1 MYQEKRLAPFRHP
14 GEGRDL
20 TLSFLRTGEI
30 PASAGMTRQG
40 DTVLEVGA
48 SLAALSRKGRGEV
61 QVGKARAKQRS
72 SMRPEIL
79 NPLFAALTDLKGV
92 GPQLAKPLTRLGLE
106 RVVDVLFHLPTGLIS
121 RFPVDRLDEAQA
133 GQTIIVDL
141 TAQDYRSGRSPRAP
155 FGVEAFDSAGDHV
168 RLVYFGRTSGLARK
182 LFPLGEKRRVSGR
195 LDLYGEMRQIVHP
208 DQVVEPGDETGIAIH
223 EPVYPLTEGLTNA
236 RLSQL
241 VEIALERRPELA
253 EWIDGPLLTSR
264 NWPAWR
270 EALARA
276 HASPQDAAARDRLAY
291 DEIFASQ
298 VALMLIREGLRKRK
312 GRAVVGDGRLTGA
325 LRLPFG
331 LTGAQERVGREIADD
346 MSRETPMLRMLQ
358 GDVGSGK
365 TLVALR
371 AMLAAVEAGTQ
382 AALLAP
388 TEILARQHFATLQAM
403 LAGLPVNI
411 AILTGRDKGRVRES
425 TLMGLADSSIDIL
438 VGTHAIFQDAVT
450 YRDLAL
456 VVVDEQHRFGV
467 AQRLMLTQK
476 AARPPHLLVMT
487 ATPIPRTLQL
497 ANHGEMDVS
506 RIDEMPPGRTPVD
519 TRVVSV
525 DRLDEVVGGLER
537 HLATGAQA
545 YWVCPLVAESETSE
559 LAAAEDRA
567 ALLRER
573 LGGGRVGLVHGR
585 MKGPDKDD
593 VMAQFQA
600 GQIGVL
606 VATTVIEVGVDVPA
620 ASLMIVE
627 HADRFGLAQLHQL
640 RGRVGR
646 GAAKSVCLL
655 LRSQNLSE
663 TARERL
669 ALMRETNDGFVIAEK
684 DLELRGGGELLGLKQ
699 SGDADYGLASAE
711 QLVRLLPVAHD
722 DARLFVERDGGMDG
736 ARGEAVRHCLYLF
749 ERDAAVPLLRSG

>member
-1 MYQEKRLAPFRHP
+1 VQLCAVGVRPALA
-14 GEGRDL
+14 
-20 TLSFLRTGEI
+20 
-30 PASAGMTRQG
+30 
-40 DTVLEVGA
+40 
-48 SLAALSRKGRGEV
+48 
-61 QVGKARAKQRS
+61 
-72 SMRPEIL
+72 MRPEIL

-92 GPQLAKPLTRLGLE
+92 GPQLAKPLARLGLE
-106 RVVDVLFHLPTGLIS
+106 RVVDVLFHLPTGLVQRYPI
-121 RFPVDRLDEAQA
+121 DRLDQAQV
-133 GQTIIVDL
+133 GQQIIVTL
-141 TAQDYRSGRSPRAP
+141 TAQEYRSGRSPRAP
-155 FGVEAFDSAGDHV
+155 FGVEAFDTAGDHV
-168 RLVYFGRTSGLARK
+168 RLVYFGRTAGLAKK
-182 LFPLGEKRRVSGR
+182 LFPLGEARQVSGR
-195 LDLYGEMRQIVHP
+195 LDAYGEMRQIVHP
-208 DQVVEPGDETGIAIH
+208 DHVAEPDSAEAIATS
-223 EPVYPLTEGLTNA
+223 EAVYPLTEGLTNA

-253 EWIDGPLLTSR
+253 EWIDGSLLTTRS
-264 NWPAWR
+264 WPAWR
-270 EALARA
+270 EALTRA
-276 HASPQDAAARDRLAY
+276 HASPHDAAAHDRLAY

-312 GRAVVGDGRLTGA
+312 GRPVVGDGRLIDA

-331 LTGAQERVGREIADD
+331 LTGAQERVGREIAAD
-346 MSRETPMLRMLQ
+346 MGRETPMLRMLQ

-425 TLMGLADSSIDIL
+425 TLMGLADGSIDIL
-438 VGTHAIFQDAVT
+438 VGTHAIFQDAVA

-525 DRLDEVVGGLER
+525 DRLDEVIGGLER

-545 YWVCPLVAESETSE
+545 YWVCPLVAESEMSE

-573 LGGGRVGLVHGR
+573 LGADRVGLVHGR

-593 VMAQFQA
+593 VMARFQA

-699 SGDADYGLASAE
+699 SGDADYGLASPE